1 MVTDKVDGRQG
12 REGGKQGLKE
22 PGWALHG
29 VGNGCRAVAVAV
41 GSSCHCME
49 KERSLQLGQHKEA
62 DAEPT
67 SFAPSKASSQSF

>member
-29 VGNGCRAVAVAV
+29 VGNGCRAVAV

-49 KERSLQLGQHKEA
+49 KEQSLQLGQHKEA